1 MRVDPTNTE
10 QLTAWDGDQGA
21 FWAKWADRF
30 DEGVAAYR
38 DHVLTAAAIQ
48 TTDTVL
54 DIGCGTGQ
62 TTRDAARLASERS
75 ALGVDLS
82 SPMLDLARGRAEHL
96 TNITFLQADAQVH
109 PFAPESFDLALS
121 RHGAMF
127 FGDPPA
133 AFANLA
139 RALRPTGRLVLLTWQ
154 PPHRNEWISTF
165 RAIFTDP
172 DQPAPKPPPP
182 FSLSDPDDVRTLLT
196 TAGFT
201 DVRLEGLHE
210 PMYFGR
216 DVDDA
221 CDFLS
226 AQFSWALR
234 TLDADTRTRVL
245 DALRTNLAEHQTLHG
260 IHYDS
265 AAWLITAHRA

>member
-1 MRVDPTNTE
+1 MRVDATNTE

-30 DEGVAAYR
+30 DDGVAAYR
-38 DHVLTAAAIQ
+38 DHLFTAAAIKP
-48 TTDTVL
+48 TDTVL
-54 DIGCGTGQ
+54 DLGCGTGQ
-62 TTRDAARLASERS
+62 TTRDAARLATEGS

-82 SPMLDLARGRAEHL
+82 SPMLDLARTRAEHL
-96 TNITFLQADAQVH
+96 ANATFQQTDAQIH
-109 PFAPESFDLALS
+109 PFPPESFDLALS

-154 PPHRNEWISTF
+154 PADRNEWISTF
-165 RAIFTDP
+165 RALFTGP
-172 DQPAPKPPPP
+172 DQPAPKSPPP
-182 FSLSDPDDVRTLLT
+182 FSLSDPDHVRTLLT
-196 TAGFT
+196 AAGFA
-201 DVRLEGLHE
+201 DVGLQGLEE

-221 CDFLS
+221 CEFLS

-234 TLDADTRTRVL
+234 PLDADTRTRVL
-245 DALRTNLAEHQTLHG
+245 DTLRANLAEHLTPHG
-260 IHYDS
+260 IQYRS
-265 AAWLITAHRA
+265 AAWLITAQRA